1 MLFGFFYLLL
11 FTGGVVRIFFKNISF
26 MILFYSEL
34 FNLGLYFLLSIVL
47 CGAIL
52 FFSYRFSSYIPDT
65 EKVSAYECGFDPY
78 EDSRNNF
85 DVRFYLVAIL
95 FILFDLEAVFFY
107 PWCIILSFLND
118 SAFWGMFDFILELG
132 IGFIYAW
139 EIGALEWR

>member
-1 MLFGFFYLLL
+1 ML
-11 FTGGVVRIFFKNISF
+11 
-26 MILFYSEL
+26 LFYSEL
-34 FNLGLYFLLSIVL
+34 FNLSLYFFLSFIL
-47 CGAIL
+47 CSLIL
-52 FFSYRFSSYIPDT
+52 FLSYRFSSYTPDT

-107 PWCIILSFLND
+107 PWCIVLSFLND